1 MFHFFTTTF
10 QNTVATNLNNLPYL
24 YHPQVVI
31 CTLIAFSTGQYQKP
45 SKDAAILEEARYLAV
60 NGQFGSTY
68 KQDDGVEFKEESDG
82 QGNRKG
88 SYSYIDPTGQRRTV
102 TYTAGKDGF
111 RATGDHIPV
120 PPVPQAP
127 VAPAAPAI
135 PSNSIQQTGQY
146 NPEDDYQD
154 DSQSQYKPSQDYNYN
169 NYQYNAPNTQYQP
182 QYNPVQFQ
190 YRSPALSGVPS
201 PSIPAAAP
209 ASYPSVPSYNQYTS
223 SEPPHRF
230 FPPGKLSLNRSPDGF
245 SYTFNKV

>member
-1 MFHFFTTTF
+1 M
-10 QNTVATNLNNLPYL
+10 
-24 YHPQVVI
+24 
-31 CTLIAFSTGQYQKP
+31 IAFTVVLCASIALSTGQYQKP

-102 TYTAGKDGF
+102 SYTAGKDGF

-127 VAPAAPAI
+127 VAPVAPAATAT
-135 PSNSIQQTGQY
+135 NSIQQTGQY
-146 NPEDDYQD
+146 NPEDDYQYQD

-169 NYQYNAPNTQYQP
+169 NNYQFNTPNTQFQP

-190 YRSPALSGVPS
+190 YRSPALSGVPAA
-201 PSIPAAAP
+201 PAPAAA
-209 ASYPSVPSYNQYTS
+209 VPSYNQYTS